1 MGLAHSETVDATLT
15 LYNEPSIRS
24 DKLPLVNPY
33 APGAGTEPFRL
44 PGRAEAQVWWR
55 RCLTDLE
62 GLGHTPQRGRVFTG
76 VRGVGK
82 TALLRHFE
90 RAAIDRSFGVVSV
103 QAGGADP
110 VRDYLSDGMERLAGE
125 EPSFTDKHGKITEV
139 GIKAGPVELAAARD
153 LPDQPPPGPVEIAF
167 LDLVATTVRFFASQ
181 RTGLVLLVDEAQ
193 DCDQASLISLCRIAH
208 QLRKPAFQLVL
219 AGLPELEDRIDEA
232 ITHSDRLFEYR
243 ELGNLDADATREA
256 LLEPAAAQG
265 VRWTDEAVD
274 HVIDLTEGYPS
285 FVQEYGY
292 AVWEAKGAASLIDLD
307 AARSGVAQ
315 ARENVARQYRSVWRG
330 VTPAGRDYL
339 QALAELGGEA
349 KTADVAS
356 ALSRKP
362 NELTMTL
369 KMLKDRGAL
378 RSPRRGTVAM
388 SRPGMAEWI
397 QTETAS

>member
-1 MGLAHSETVDATLT
+1 MT
-15 LYNEPSIRS
+15 
-24 DKLPLVNPY
+24 NPY

-55 RCLTDLE
+55 RCLTDLV

-82 TALLRHFE
+82 TALLRYFE
-90 RAAIDRSFGVVSV
+90 REAAGRSFGVVSV
-103 QAGGADP
+103 QAGGADA
-110 VRDYLSDGMERLAGE
+110 VRAYLADGMQRLVGE
-125 EPSFTDKHGKITEV
+125 EPSFTDKHGKITEL

-153 LPDQPPPGPVEIAF
+153 LPDAEPAGPVEVAF
-167 LDLVATTVRFFASQ
+167 LDLVAGTAQRFARR

-193 DCDQASLISLCRIAH
+193 DCDLPSLISLCRIAH
-208 QLRKPAFQLVL
+208 QLRQPALQLVL
-219 AGLPELEDRIDEA
+219 AGLPELEDRIDDA

-265 VRWTDEAVD
+265 VRWTDDAIDRV
-274 HVIDLTEGYPS
+274 VDLTEGYPS

-292 AVWEAKGAASLIDLD
+292 AVWEAKGPAALIDLEI
-307 AARSGVAQ
+307 ARSGVDQ
-315 ARENVARQYRSVWRG
+315 ARLNVARQYRSVWRG

-349 KTADVAS
+349 KTADVAH
-356 ALSRKP
+356 ALGRKP
-362 NELTMTL
+362 TETTMTL

-378 RSPRRGTVAM
+378 RSPRRGTVEMA
-388 SRPGMAEWI
+388 RPGMADWI
-397 QTETAS
+397 RDEMSL

>member
-1 MGLAHSETVDATLT
+1 MA
-15 LYNEPSIRS
+15 
-24 DKLPLVNPY
+24 NPY

-82 TALLRHFE
+82 TALLRYFE
-90 RAAIDRSFGVVSV
+90 REAVGRGFGVVSV

-110 VRDYLSDGMERLAGE
+110 VRDYLSESMHRMVGD
-125 EPSFTDKHGKITEV
+125 EPSFTDKHGKITEL
-139 GIKAGPVELAAARD
+139 GIKAGPVEVAAARD
-153 LPDQPPPGPVEIAF
+153 LPDAAPPGPVEMAF
-167 LDLVATTVRFFASQ
+167 LDLVGSTAERYARR
-181 RTGLVLLVDEAQ
+181 RTGLILLVDEAQ
-193 DCDQASLISLCRIAH
+193 DADLASLISLCRIAH
-208 QLRKPAFQLVL
+208 QLRKPALQLVL
-219 AGLPELEDRIDEA
+219 AGLPELEDRIDDA

-243 ELGNLDADATREA
+243 ELGNLDVDATREA
-256 LLEPAAAQG
+256 LLEPAAAQA
-265 VRWTDEAVD
+265 VRWTDEAIE
-274 HVIDLTEGYPS
+274 HVSELTEGYPS

-292 AVWEAKGAASLIDLD
+292 AVWEARGEATLIDLD
-307 AARSGVAQ
+307 ISRAGVAQ
-315 ARENVARQYRSVWRG
+315 ARLNVARQYRSVWRG

-349 KTADVAS
+349 RTADVAA
-356 ALSRKP
+356 ALDRKP

-378 RSPRRGTVAM
+378 RSPQRGTVAM

-397 QTETAS
+397 RTETLG

>member
-1 MGLAHSETVDATLT
+1 MS
-15 LYNEPSIRS
+15 
-24 DKLPLVNPY
+24 NPY

-82 TALLRHFE
+82 TALLRYFE
-90 RAAIDRSFGVVSV
+90 REAVDRGFGVAAV

-110 VRDYLSDGMERLAGE
+110 VRAYLTDAMHRLEGA
-125 EPSFTDKHGKITEV
+125 EPSFTDKHGKITEL

-153 LPDQPPPGPVEIAF
+153 LPAAEPPGPVEVAF
-167 LDLVATTVRFFASQ
+167 LDLTAKVAERFGRR
-181 RTGLVLLVDEAQ
+181 RTGLILLVDEAQ
-193 DCDQASLISLCRIAH
+193 DCDAASLISLCRIAH
-208 QLRKPAFQLVL
+208 QLRKPALQLVL

-243 ELGNLDADATREA
+243 ELGNLDTDATREA
-256 LLEPAAAQG
+256 LLEPATAQG
-265 VRWTDEAVD
+265 VRWADDALD

-292 AVWEAKGAASLIDLD
+292 AVWEAKGRATLIDAD
-307 AARSGVAQ
+307 IARAGVEQ
-315 ARENVARQYRSVWRG
+315 ARLNVARQYRSVWRG

-349 KTADVAS
+349 RTADVAA
-356 ALSRKP
+356 ALGRRP

-378 RSPRRGTVAM
+378 RSPRRGVVAM
-388 SRPGMAEWI
+388 SRPGMADWI
-397 QTETAS
+397 RAETIG

>member
-1 MGLAHSETVDATLT
+1 M
-15 LYNEPSIRS
+15 
-24 DKLPLVNPY
+24 NPY

-82 TALLRHFE
+82 TSLLRYFE
-90 RAAIDRSFGVVSV
+90 REATDRKFGVVAV

-110 VRDYLSDGMERLAGE
+110 VRAYLSDGLQRLIGE
-125 EPSFTDKHGKITEV
+125 QPSFTEKYGKITEV
-139 GIKAGPVELAAARD
+139 GIKAGPVEVAAARD
-153 LPDQPPPGPVEIAF
+153 LPDAAPPGPVEVAF
-167 LDLVATTVRFFASQ
+167 LDLVDRTAQQFARRRS
-181 RTGLVLLVDEAQ
+181 GVILLVDEAQ
-193 DCDQASLISLCRIAH
+193 DCDLPSLISLCRISH

-243 ELGNLDADATREA
+243 ELGNLDTDATREA

-274 HVIDLTEGYPS
+274 HVIGLTEGYPS

-292 AVWEAKGAASLIDLD
+292 AVWEAKGRAPLIDLD
-307 AARSGVAQ
+307 VARSGVEQ
-315 ARENVARQYRSVWRG
+315 ARMNVARQYRSVWRG
-330 VTPAGRDYL
+330 VTPAGREYL

-349 KTADVAS
+349 KTAEVAH
-356 ALSRKP
+356 ALGRKP

-378 RSPRRGTVAM
+378 RSPRRGTVAL

-397 QTETAS
+397 VAEANP

>member
-1 MGLAHSETVDATLT
+1 MT
-15 LYNEPSIRS
+15 
-24 DKLPLVNPY
+24 NPY

-90 RAAIDRSFGVVSV
+90 RAALDRRFGVVSV

-110 VRDYLSDGMERLAGE
+110 VRDYLSHGLEQLVGA
-125 EPSFTDKHGKITEV
+125 EPSFTEKHGKITEV

-153 LPDQPPPGPVEIAF
+153 LPDDQPTGPVEVAF
-167 LDLVATTVRFFASQ
+167 LDLVADAARLFGAR
-181 RTGLVLLVDEAQ
+181 RTGLILLVDEAQ
-193 DCDQASLISLCRIAH
+193 DCDPASLISLCRIIH

-219 AGLPELEDRIDEA
+219 AGLPELEDRVDEA

-243 ELGNLDADATREA
+243 ELGNLDEDATREA
-256 LLEPAAAQG
+256 LLEPATAQG
-265 VRWTDEAVD
+265 VRWTDDAVD

-292 AVWEAKGAASLIDLD
+292 AVWEAKGSGPLIDLD
-307 AARSGVAQ
+307 VTRSGVAQ
-315 ARENVARQYRSVWRG
+315 ARLNVARQYRSVWRG

-339 QALAELGGEA
+339 EALAELGGEA
-349 KTADVAS
+349 KTADVAQ
-356 ALSRKP
+356 ALGRKP
-362 NELTMTL
+362 SELTMTL

-378 RSPRRGTVAM
+378 RSPRRGMVAM

-397 QTETAS
+397 RTETNT

>member
-1 MGLAHSETVDATLT
+1 MA
-15 LYNEPSIRS
+15 
-24 DKLPLVNPY
+24 NPY
-33 APGAGTEPFRL
+33 APGAGTEPYRL

-62 GLGHTPQRGRVFTG
+62 GLGHTPLRGRVFTG

-90 RAAIDRSFGVVSV
+90 REAAKRRFGVVAV

-110 VRDYLSDGMERLAGE
+110 VRDYLSDALTRLADE
-125 EPSFTDKHGKITEV
+125 DPSFTEKHGRITEV

-153 LPDQPPPGPVEIAF
+153 LPDDKPSGPVETAF
-167 LDLVATTVRFFASQ
+167 LRLVANTALSFAG
-181 RTGLVLLVDEAQ
+181 RGTGVIVLVDEAQ
-193 DCDQASLISLCRIAH
+193 DCDLPSLISLCRIAH

-219 AGLPELEDRIDEA
+219 AGLPELEDAVDEA

-243 ELGNLDADATREA
+243 ELGNLDPDATREA

-265 VRWTDEAVD
+265 IRWTDEAVAY
-274 HVIDLTEGYPS
+274 VAELTDGYPS
-285 FVQEYGY
+285 FVQEYGF
-292 AVWEAKGAASLIDLD
+292 AVWESLGRQTLVDIDV
-307 AARSGVAQ
+307 ARAGVTQ
-315 ARENVARQYRSVWRG
+315 ARLNVARQYRSVWRS

-339 QALAELGGEA
+339 HAVAGLGGEA
-349 KTADVAS
+349 KTADVAAAMGRRPS
-356 ALSRKP
+356 
-362 NELTMTL
+362 ELTMTL

-378 RSPRRGTVAM
+378 RSPRRGSVAL

-397 QTETAS
+397 RDELS

>member
-1 MGLAHSETVDATLT
+1 MA
-15 LYNEPSIRS
+15 
-24 DKLPLVNPY
+24 NPY

-62 GLGHTPQRGRVFTG
+62 GLGHTPQRGRVYTG

-82 TALLRHFE
+82 TALLRYFE
-90 RAAIDRSFGVVSV
+90 REAVSRGFGVVSV

-110 VRDYLSDGMERLAGE
+110 VRDYLSESIHRLAGD
-125 EPSFTDKHGKITEV
+125 EPSFTDKHGKITEL

-153 LPDQPPPGPVEIAF
+153 LPDAAPPGPIEMAF
-167 LDLVATTVRFFASQ
+167 LDLVGSTAQRYARR
-181 RTGLVLLVDEAQ
+181 RTGLLLLVDEAQ
-193 DCDQASLISLCRIAH
+193 DADLASLISLCRIAH
-208 QLRKPAFQLVL
+208 QLRKPALQLVL
-219 AGLPELEDRIDEA
+219 AGLPELEDRIDDA

-243 ELGNLDADATREA
+243 ELGNLDVDATREA

-265 VRWTDEAVD
+265 VRWTDEAIE
-274 HVIDLTEGYPS
+274 HVSELTEGYPS

-292 AVWEAKGAASLIDLD
+292 AVWEARGAATLIDLD
-307 AARSGVAQ
+307 ISAAGVAQ
-315 ARENVARQYRSVWRG
+315 ARLNVARQYRSVWRG

-349 KTADVAS
+349 RTADVAA
-356 ALSRKP
+356 ALTRKP

-378 RSPRRGTVAM
+378 RSPQRGTVAM

-397 QTETAS
+397 RTETLG